1 MLVSSWW
8 TCLVIA
14 IIREATS
21 TPHTLVCCST
31 GMLTRSG
38 RAAPNLSISNLSG
51 RFSQV
56 TPAASNHYEAS
67 LRLQAQLLQ
76 QRHQAWRTGGWTL
89 KGAEAPV
96 CPPVL
101 QRLGVYR
108 PVDLHLPQT
117 YLRPGGVAQDL
128 SGDLTGD
135 AHRCAQQF
143 ARWLT
148 PAVLRC
154 RDIFTVRL
162 TPSEQAA
169 EAAGSP
175 ESRAPFVCPVTGLS
189 CLRFPM
195 SALPGC
201 GHAFSSRA
209 LAQVSAPASMS

>member
-1 MLVSSWW
+1 M
-8 TCLVIA
+8 
-14 IIREATS
+14 
-21 TPHTLVCCST
+21 
-31 GMLTRSG
+31 
-38 RAAPNLSISNLSG
+38 
-51 RFSQV
+51 
-56 TPAASNHYEAS
+56 
-67 LRLQAQLLQ
+67 
-76 QRHQAWRTGGWTL
+76 
-89 KGAEAPV
+89 

-128 SGDLTGD
+128 SADLTGD

-148 PAVLRC
+148 PAALCC

-209 LAQVSAPASMS
+209 LAQVSAPASISCIGGDKTQDIKLNRTLHADVFRMRHKTTCSAVVHAQAPQA